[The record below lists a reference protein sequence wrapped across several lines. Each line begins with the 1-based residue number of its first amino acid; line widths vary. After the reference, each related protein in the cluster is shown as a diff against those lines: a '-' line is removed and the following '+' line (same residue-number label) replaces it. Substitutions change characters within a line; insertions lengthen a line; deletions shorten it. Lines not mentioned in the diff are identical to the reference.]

1 MTERMPDILRDAY
14 HYMDSGLDNIWLLD
28 GFERHETPYGPA
40 TSIRDIDALHQAIG
54 MSIVKSEKMTGQ
66 EFRFLRV
73 ELDLSQRALAG
84 LLKATEQQVHR
95 WENGKTSISGPAQ
108 VALSGYYVETQH
120 PESSLKELMDQLSQL
135 DADLTKIDLR
145 LFELEDN
152 DWVPSSAAA
161 AA

>member
-1 MTERMPDILRDAY
+1 MTEKMKDILCDAY
-14 HYMDSGLDNIWLLD
+14 HYTDSGLDNIWLLD
-28 GFERHETPYGPA
+28 GFEQYETPYGSA

-95 WENGKTSISGPAQ
+95 WENGKNNIPGTAQ
-108 VALSGYYVETQH
+108 LALSGYYVETQH
-120 PESSLKELMDQLSQL
+120 PESSLKALMDQLSQL
-135 DADLTKIDLR
+135 DADLTEIDLR
-145 LFELEDN
+145 LFELEDD
-152 DWVPSSAAA
+152 DWVPRNASAAA
-161 AA
+161 

>member
-1 MTERMPDILRDAY
+1 MTDRMQDVLRDAY
-14 HYMDSGLDNIWLLD
+14 HYTDSGLDNIWLID
-28 GFERHETPYGPA
+28 GFDRHETPYGPA

-73 ELDLSQRALAG
+73 ELDLSQRALAR

-95 WENGKTSISGPAQ
+95 WENGKNSIPGPAQ
-108 VALSGYYVETQH
+108 VALSGYYVEMQH

-135 DADLTKIDLR
+135 DAEITELDLR
-145 LFELEDN
+145 LFELEGD
-152 DWVPSSAAA
+152 DWVPSSSALTG
-161 AA
+161 